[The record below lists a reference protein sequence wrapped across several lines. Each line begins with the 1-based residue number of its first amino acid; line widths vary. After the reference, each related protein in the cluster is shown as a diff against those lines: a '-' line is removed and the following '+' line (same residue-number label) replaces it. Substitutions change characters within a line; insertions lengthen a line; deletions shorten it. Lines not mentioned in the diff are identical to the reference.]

1 MMLITQLLT
10 MRRSN
15 KRGALALADFAVLG
29 LLCEQPRHGYDLAR
43 RLAPDQ
49 DLGLVCP
56 LNAGTV
62 YFVLGRLQAR
72 GLIAAHRDDSGYP
85 PRSVFQPTPPGRRAF
100 EEWLREPVR
109 RIRELKHD
117 FLVKAYFAS
126 RRRGRKAAALLD
138 ALVDA
143 CERYLETVRAERAA
157 VGGDGF
163 ARLVV
168 ESKLID
174 AESTLAW
181 LLRERGAV
189 GAGTTEEQ
197 L

>member
-1 MMLITQLLT
+1 
-10 MRRSN
+10 MRRPN
-15 KRGALALADFAVLG
+15 KAHGLTLPDFAVLG

-56 LNAGTV
+56 LNTSTV

-72 GLIAAHRDDSGYP
+72 GLVAAHRDDSGYP
-85 PRSVFQPTPPGRRAF
+85 PRSVFEPAPAGRRAF
-100 EEWLREPVR
+100 EAWLREPVR

-126 RRRGRKAAALLD
+126 RRRGRRAVALLD
-138 ALVDA
+138 ALVQA
-143 CERYLETVRAERAA
+143 CEQYLEAVAVEREAA
-157 VGGDGF
+157 SGDGF

-168 ESKLID
+168 ESKFMD
-174 AESTLAW
+174 AQSTLAW
-181 LLRERGAV
+181 LRRERV
-189 GAGTTEEQ
+189 LAGGRQEGRDHQ
-197 L
+197 